1 MIKEMVKG
9 VAEHYL
15 FYRDAERTFF
25 ESGDFPWVAE
35 VEAEWKTIRSEL
47 DALMVNRDN
56 IPNFQDYSPIQKR
69 ITNDDRW
76 KTFFFY
82 RFGYVEKENLA
93 RCPQTVHILKKIPG
107 MNTAMFSIL
116 APGKYI
122 PPHRGAYKGV
132 LRYHLGLMVPQPEHS
147 CRIRV
152 GNDIR
157 HWQEGKSLI
166 FDDSHEHEVWNDSDG
181 YRVVLFVNFIRPTVF
196 PLSLFNRLLI
206 WIRCQRKKVT

>member
-1 MIKEMVKG
+1 MIKQMVKG

-25 ESGDFPWVAE
+25 QPEEFPWEAS
-35 VEAEWKTIRSEL
+35 VEAKWKTIRREL
-47 DALMVNRDN
+47 DKLMRHRARSRT
-56 IPNFQDYSPIQKR
+56 FR
-69 ITNDDRW
+69 ITPPSRDALPNDDRW
-76 KTFFFY
+76 RTFYFY
-82 RFGYVEKENLA
+82 QFGYVEKENCA
-93 RCPQTVHILKKIPG
+93 RCPETVRILKEIPG
-107 MNTAMFSIL
+107 MNTAIFSIL

-132 LRYHLGLMVPQPEHS
+132 LRYHLGFLVPKPEHS

-157 HWQEGKSLI
+157 HWQKGKSLI
-166 FDDSHEHEVWNDSDG
+166 FDDSHVHEVWNDSNS
-181 YRVVLFVNFIRPTVF
+181 YRVVLFVNFTRPTVF
-196 PLSLFNRLLI
+196 PLSLVNRLLI

>member
-1 MIKEMVKG
+1 M
-9 VAEHYL
+9 A
-15 FYRDAERTFF
+15 
-25 ESGDFPWVAE
+25 S
-35 VEAEWKTIRSEL
+35 VEEEWKTIRGEL
-47 DALMVNRDN
+47 DELMRRSDE
-56 IPNFQDYSPIQKR
+56 ILSFQDYSPIQSA

-76 KTFFFY
+76 KTFFLY
-82 RFGYVEKENLA
+82 RFGHVEKENLA
-93 RCPQTVHILKKIPG
+93 HCPEAVRILKKIPG

-122 PPHRGAYKGV
+122 PPHRGAYKCV
-132 LRYHLGLMVPQPEHS
+132 FRYHLGLLVPKPEHS

-152 GNDIR
+152 ENDIR
-157 HWQEGKSLI
+157 HWQEGKSQT